1 MTTSHLK
8 HEWNLNGN
16 SFNNSHPIIDELPEA
31 SKEISAINRY
41 SLFLIVA
48 WLGIVLC
55 SLLWNLH
62 LQNQSNV
69 NFALAEAKSAYTKDM
84 VYRTWV
90 AQHGG
95 VYVVTNEKTPPNPY
109 LSHVPNRD
117 IETVS
122 GLRLTLINPAYMT
135 RQVHELGRDSFGLKA
150 HITSLHL
157 LRPENAPDAWE
168 TKALNSLA
176 LGHDEYSEVVKENNE
191 GTFRYMKSLHSSPS
205 CMKCHQNKE
214 EMHQANVLG
223 GISVSIPLSRFQ
235 NYQASSLY
243 AIIPGHLIFL
253 VLGLL
258 FIIFGNR
265 RLIRYALKTSHAYR
279 DSKEK
284 EHALLYQ
291 NNEIILK
298 NRKLDEMHSRI
309 LMKNIQ
315 LQASNKLTGG
325 ILNAVSEDE
334 FFDIIA
340 DITLKT
346 LNIPY
351 MAIYSA
357 SSAEGMPRTIIQ
369 CGKLERDEI
378 IAGQEPCCP
387 ISGIR
392 PDNPLQLRNGN
403 CPTHLN
409 SWVWMPLAVGGQTW
423 GWMVFISNKM
433 NVFDSPELLSF
444 LRRFAYQVGAGIQT
458 ILLRK
463 HKMAEEEQVIQQNMD
478 LTLLNTTKNRF
489 FSVVAH
495 DLKNPFNVILGL
507 SDILRKGYKSF
518 DEEKMKMII
527 DNLYESTS
535 KTTHLLDNLLEW
547 GRIQLDELR
556 FEPERQNLKSV
567 VEQSMADVITVAR
580 QKGIT
585 IINRVPKKLDILAD
599 SYIARSVFR
608 NLLSN
613 SVKFSFFGGKV
624 WIDAKTDA
632 NWVYCSVTDRGVGI
646 DPGKGM
652 SVFRVDEKVSTMG
665 TFGEKGSGLGLVLC
679 REFIEKHGG
688 TIYLEHPEEGGVKIV
703 FTLPLAT
710 NESLRDNQV
719 KQKVGRSACVA
730 I

>member
-1 MTTSHLK
+1 MTTSHQK
-8 HEWNLNGN
+8 HEWNSIANP
-16 SFNNSHPIIDELPEA
+16 FNNNPESAVELPEA
-31 SKEISAINRY
+31 TKEISAINRY
-41 SLFLIVA
+41 TLLLVVA
-48 WLGIVLC
+48 WIGIILC
-55 SLLWNLH
+55 SLGWNFH
-62 LQNQSNV
+62 LQNQNNV

-90 AQHGG
+90 SQHGG
-95 VYVVTNEKTPPNPY
+95 VYVVTTDKTPPSPY
-109 LSHVPNRD
+109 LSDIPNRD
-117 IETVS
+117 IESTS
-122 GLRLTLINPAYMT
+122 GLKLTLINPAYMT
-135 RQVHELGRDSFGLKA
+135 RQVHELGQDSFGLKA

-157 LRPENAPDAWE
+157 LRPENAPDEWE
-168 TKALNSLA
+168 KKALNAMESGL
-176 LGHDEYSEVVKENNE
+176 EECNEVVNMNNE
-191 GTFRYMKSLHSSPS
+191 RTLRYMKSLHASPS
-205 CMKCHQNKE
+205 CMKCHQNE
-214 EMHQANVLG
+214 GMHQANVRG
-223 GISVSIPLSRFQ
+223 GISVSVPLSRFDS
-235 NYQASSLY
+235 YQASSLY

-265 RLIRYALKTSHAYR
+265 RLIRYAVKTSHAYR

-298 NRKLDEMHSRI
+298 NRKLDEMHGRI
-309 LMKNIQ
+309 FMKNIQ

-340 DITLKT
+340 DITQKT

-369 CGKLERDEI
+369 CGKLEREEVV
-378 IAGQEPCCP
+378 AGQEPCCP
-387 ISGIR
+387 LSGIR
-392 PDNPLQLRNGN
+392 PDNPLQLRSGN
-403 CPTHLN
+403 CPIHMN

-423 GWMVFISNKM
+423 GWMVFITNKM
-433 NVFDSPELLSF
+433 NVFDSPEMLSF

-463 HKMAEEEQVIQQNMD
+463 NKLAEEEQVIQQNMD

-507 SDILRKGYKSF
+507 SDILRKGFKSF

-527 DNLYESTS
+527 DNLYDSTS

-585 IINRVPKKLDILAD
+585 IVNRVPKKLDIMAD

-624 WIDAKTDA
+624 WIDAKQDA

-646 DPGKGM
+646 DPSKGM
-652 SVFRVDEKVSTMG
+652 SVFRVDEKISTMG

-679 REFIEKHGG
+679 REFVEKHGG
-688 TIYLEHPEEGGVKIV
+688 AIYLEHPDEGGLKIV
-703 FTLPLAT
+703 FTLPLASSDSQA
-710 NESLRDNQV
+710 ENQTK
-719 KQKVGRSACVA
+719 KQVGRSACVA